1 MTVVRFPFA
10 TMAALKRDISVLGG
24 HRDEL
29 STWEQGLL
37 RFAICLINR
46 PRPSAKDLARVM
58 TIITMWARSHLRST
72 GPRTVHR
79 HDALTAVSKTTLP
92 RSAIAGMSTISKIT
106 ITETK
111 ITIATRSR
119 NRN

>member
-10 TMAALKRDISVLGG
+10 TMAALKRDISVLDG

-29 STWEQGLL
+29 SIWEQGLL

-58 TIITMWARSHLRST
+58 TIITTCARSHL
-72 GPRTVHR
+72 G
-79 HDALTAVSKTTLP
+79 
-92 RSAIAGMSTISKIT
+92 
-106 ITETK
+106 
-111 ITIATRSR
+111 
-119 NRN
+119 